1 MSLFHQTVEK
11 FLAALC
17 PVVEEKFKASDSE
30 EDIAQWSQEIEQQV
44 AQVDTQV
51 TNINEHLASLKLE
64 EDSKAQESENELKAE
79 EREDQL
85 RFEKAQLEQKLEY
98 ERKIEETKKNYATK
112 SSEAKAS
119 PAASEG
125 VRTKLPKLT
134 ITKFNGSHTDW
145 LRFWNIYEAEIDRCS
160 DMAAVTKFAY
170 LKDLLEPKVR
180 AGIDGLPFSSEGY
193 ERAKNILRNKY
204 GKTSEI
210 VNAYVQNIMGLPVI
224 SGANPA
230 RIHQFYEAL
239 PFNVQALETLGKLK
253 EVNGYVRMSIDKLP
267 GIRGNLVRTDEN
279 WQEWDFPKFVY
290 ALQGQTERNPVTIRS
305 SDKTWRDSNAFNTQ
319 LDDARP
325 RDRGCV
331 YCDSTDHKPHECTK
345 VFDPNERKKMFL
357 KKRLCFN
364 CAGDDHRASET
375 QTTR

>member
-1 MSLFHQTVEK
+1 M
-11 FLAALC
+11 LAIKRHREALSTIANQIDTLKLQ
-17 PVVEEKFKASDSE
+17 VVEEKFKASDSE
-30 EDIAQWSQEIEQQV
+30 EEIALWSQEIEQQV
-44 AQVDTQV
+44 AQVDNQV

-64 EDSKAQESENELKAE
+64 EDSKAQESENELKAK

-145 LRFWNIYEAEIDRCS
+145 LRFWNIYEAEIERCS

-210 VNAYVQNIMGLPVI
+210 VNACVQNIMGLPVI

-230 RIHQFYEAL
+230 RIHQHVMKRSHLMF
-239 PFNVQALETLGKLK
+239 KLS
-253 EVNGYVRMSIDKLP
+253 RQWA
-267 GIRGNLVRTDEN
+267 NL
-279 WQEWDFPKFVY
+279 
-290 ALQGQTERNPVTIRS
+290 
-305 SDKTWRDSNAFNTQ
+305 
-319 LDDARP
+319 
-325 RDRGCV
+325 
-331 YCDSTDHKPHECTK
+331 
-345 VFDPNERKKMFL
+345 KM
-357 KKRLCFN
+357 
-364 CAGDDHRASET
+364 
-375 QTTR
+375 